1 MSWVNDLASGLGIP
15 AGAATLAVAMYAACA
30 AAEKSARPEALKD
43 IGRILKDTSWE
54 RSVQPS
60 TIIDRVFK
68 LTFGESHLSWRCA
81 FASAYATLVFCSL
94 FTVIITATTK
104 RFVYGYPASE
114 VFFHPAQALPTW
126 TVVALITVIPDYM
139 ALGKTRLLTR
149 SMTTDNSAALGGVML
164 VVLDVV
170 LSGIISLATACV
182 IFVAVVTAL
191 HSWYNLGNFWYK
203 YVLNVIFPTNEISGA
218 IYATN
223 RPVLRSLSAVGE
235 LVVDSVLEPFG
246 GKSSILSPFAIVF
259 WSTML
264 TSIWTILIL
273 LSTAIIKLLAP
284 LQRFTAWFFN
294 VERNPLTA
302 VGVVSGALVMIG
314 SLVWTVLRAVI

>member
-1 MSWVNDLASGLGIP
+1 M
-15 AGAATLAVAMYAACA
+15 
-30 AAEKSARPEALKD
+30 
-43 IGRILKDTSWE
+43 
-54 RSVQPS
+54 VQS
-60 TIIDRVFK
+60 
-68 LTFGESHLSWRCA
+68 
-81 FASAYATLVFCSL
+81 
-94 FTVIITATTK
+94 
-104 RFVYGYPASE
+104 
-114 VFFHPAQALPTW
+114 
-126 TVVALITVIPDYM
+126 
-139 ALGKTRLLTR
+139 
-149 SMTTDNSAALGGVML
+149 
-164 VVLDVV
+164 
-170 LSGIISLATACV
+170 
-182 IFVAVVTAL
+182 
-191 HSWYNLGNFWYK
+191 GNFWYK

-284 LQRFTAWFFN
+284 LQQFTAWFFN